1 MIKKFFF
8 LAVLAFFFTS
18 EFASAQEALKPRLSP
33 LEMVTMK
40 YDDTYVKITYSRPHK
55 RGRKIFGNPEIVPY
69 GEVWRTGANEATE
82 ITVTKPITIAGKSLD
97 AGTYSI
103 FTIPEEDKW
112 TVILNS
118 DLGQWGAYNYNSEYD
133 VMRFTVPVENTD
145 TMYEPFTIE
154 FEQQNHSANILMMWV
169 NTKVKI
175 PVKFP

>member
-1 MIKKFFF
+1 MIKKIFF
-8 LAVLAFFFTS
+8 LAALAFFFTS

-82 ITVTKPITIAGKSLD
+82 MTVTKPITIAGKSLD

-103 FTIPEEDKW
+103 LCIA
-112 TVILNS
+112 IY
-118 DLGQWGAYNYNSEYD
+118 GARRNDGYH
-133 VMRFTVPVENTD
+133 V
-145 TMYEPFTIE
+145 
-154 FEQQNHSANILMMWV
+154 
-169 NTKVKI
+169 
-175 PVKFP
+175 